1 MKYTFIEMIH
11 SLSISAPKKKCW
23 FPIYH
28 PYKKKQIDVKK
39 IVNTITW
46 TILKNAETCEQ
57 ISGGADMPNFTSKEY
72 FKTHFLK
79 TIFQKKSLILF
90 VLAGTTQDLESL
102 EDKSRS

>member
-1 MKYTFIEMIH
+1 M
-11 SLSISAPKKKCW
+11 LKKKN
-23 FPIYH
+23 
-28 PYKKKQIDVKK
+28 VS
-39 IVNTITW
+39 TITW

-102 EDKSRS
+102 EDKSGS